1 MSTLL
6 SVSVA
11 LLAGLLMTRA
21 FKPLKLPSVTAYL
34 IAGVLIGP
42 YCIGAL
48 HIDGLGF
55 DSMESVEVLSLVSQV
70 ALGFIAFSIGSE
82 FRIED
87 LKKIG
92 KQAVVI
98 SDSIKAPLD
107 SACTA
112 HELGHALLH
121 KGVNAVFLTDSTNFV
136 TGRYEREA
144 DLFAAALLI
153 NVEDIIQNG
162 SSIERIAKITGV
174 PSYAVEQYMSLC
186 VNCC

>member
-1 MSTLL
+1 MIRRIIDLAEKTKQDYGTCDPCELCRCLGITLL
-6 SVSVA
+6 HA
-11 LLAGLLMTRA
+11 D
-21 FKPLKLPSVTAYL
+21 LPRRINGFYMETA
-34 IAGVLIGP
+34 
-42 YCIGAL
+42 
-48 HIDGLGF
+48 
-55 DSMESVEVLSLVSQV
+55 
-70 ALGFIAFSIGSE
+70 
-82 FRIED
+82 
-87 LKKIG
+87 G